1 MQAGLVSRKPDCLQ
15 DQSKSHPTARHTGLE
30 APPSDGLL
38 ADNLPMIG
46 WTFVM
51 GVQTAL
57 EEPHSK
63 LPGAAVILARAVD
76 LEVSGVFRA
85 PGGEARET

>member
-1 MQAGLVSRKPDCLQ
+1 MQARSVSRKPDCLQ
-15 DQSKSHPTARHTGLE
+15 DQPKSHPTARFTGPE
-30 APPSDGLL
+30 APPSSGLL

-46 WTFVM
+46 WTLVM
-51 GVQTAL
+51 GVQAAL

-63 LPGAAVILARAVD
+63 LPGAAIILARAVD
-76 LEVSGVFRA
+76 LEVSRAFRV

>member
-1 MQAGLVSRKPDCLQ
+1 
-15 DQSKSHPTARHTGLE
+15 
-30 APPSDGLL
+30 
-38 ADNLPMIG
+38 
-46 WTFVM
+46 M
-51 GVQTAL
+51 GVQAAL

-76 LEVSGVFRA
+76 LEVSGAFPA

>member
-1 MQAGLVSRKPDCLQ
+1 MSRKPDCLQ
-15 DQSKSHPTARHTGLE
+15 DQSKSRFTGPE
-30 APPSDGLL
+30 APPSGGLL

-46 WTFVM
+46 WILVM
-51 GVQTAL
+51 GVRAAL

-63 LPGAAVILARAVD
+63 LPGAAVILAQAVG
-76 LEVSGVFRA
+76 LEVSGAFRA